1 MSSPLRVYFYNE
13 LNRSTSGKPELCT
26 VRFAGIFHEERSWS
40 KSKSKF
46 KFKFVHF
53 KFISSCNLF
62 TKQGDEE
69 KCQRS
74 KSSRK
79 NPILPPR
86 VSKASPV
93 CRPRFILLPRKS
105 CNCRIVK
112 NPGKI
117 LSNCRKFFWM
127 YVLLTYLKIQKN
139 SVKKLCQNC
148 QDSKIQCHRV

>member
-46 KFKFVHF
+46 KFKFKFVHF

-62 TKQGDEE
+62 TKQGGEE

-74 KSSRK
+74 KSSSLEFRK
-79 NPILPPR
+79 LR
-86 VSKASPV
+86 
-93 CRPRFILLPRKS
+93 RFAGFVP
-105 CNCRIVK
+105 
-112 NPGKI
+112 
-117 LSNCRKFFWM
+117 FHFAA
-127 YVLLTYLKIQKN
+127 
-139 SVKKLCQNC
+139 
-148 QDSKIQCHRV
+148 

>member
-62 TKQGDEE
+62 TKQGGEE

-74 KSSRK
+74 KSSRFK
-79 NPILPPR
+79 VNIAEFDRSKYLSKHVAGLPVPFHF
-86 VSKASPV
+86 AA
-93 CRPRFILLPRKS
+93 
-105 CNCRIVK
+105 
-112 NPGKI
+112 
-117 LSNCRKFFWM
+117 
-127 YVLLTYLKIQKN
+127 
-139 SVKKLCQNC
+139 
-148 QDSKIQCHRV
+148 